1 MNDLSRRSFM
11 AASAGTVAAL
21 AANDTINVGFI
32 GTGSRGYYG
41 LERLY
46 QGSKGMAVVTA
57 VCDTYAGNLKR
68 AQERVQTMGGNT
80 PKGYVDYRELLADKS
95 IDAVF
100 IMTPEH
106 LHHPM
111 AMAAIKAD

>member
-1 MNDLSRRSFM
+1 MSETLSRRTFM
-11 AASAGTVAAL
+11 AGSAAAAAVGSSL
-21 AANDTINVGFI
+21 AANNMINAGFI
-32 GTGSRGYYG
+32 GTGSRGYYC

-46 QGSKGMAVVTA
+46 QQSKDLAVVTA
-57 VCDTYAGNLKR
+57 VCDTYAGNLNRGK
-68 AQERVQTMGGNT
+68 ERVQKMGGNT
-80 PKGYVDYRELLADKS
+80 PKTYVDYREMLADPS

-111 AMAAIKAD
+111 AMA